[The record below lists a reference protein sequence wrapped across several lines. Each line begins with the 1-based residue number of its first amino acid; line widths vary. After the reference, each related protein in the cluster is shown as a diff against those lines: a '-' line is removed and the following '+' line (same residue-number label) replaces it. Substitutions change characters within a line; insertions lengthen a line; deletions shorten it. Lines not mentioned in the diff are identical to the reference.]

1 MSLKIGITG
10 GIGSGKTIVSKF
22 FETQGYSVFYADLI
36 AKQLLS
42 DDSNIQSKI
51 IAAFGK
57 DAYCSGL
64 PNKEF
69 LAKTVFSNSDKLAL
83 INSIL
88 HSPTIAR
95 IKKLCETELLNKD
108 LVFVEAA
115 LIYEAGMQDIFD
127 YILVVTAEEKLRI
140 SRIAERDNSNEKD
153 IRRRM
158 DNQISEEN
166 KIALA
171 DFVIYNNGTK
181 DELENKANL
190 FLTIF
195 KSLTKKN

>member
-1 MSLKIGITG
+1 MPLKIGITG

-22 FETQGYSVFYADLI
+22 FEAKGYSVFYADSI
-36 AKQLLS
+36 AKQLLAE
-42 DDSNIQSKI
+42 DSNIQSKI
-51 IAAFGK
+51 IAAFGN
-57 DAYCSGL
+57 DAFNAGL
-64 PNKEF
+64 PNRKY
-69 LAKTVFSNSDKLAL
+69 LAKVVFNNSEKLAQL
-83 INSIL
+83 NSFV
-88 HSPTIAR
+88 HPPTIAK
-95 IKKLCETELLNKD
+95 IKKLCEMELTKKD

-115 LIYEAGMQDIFD
+115 LIYEADMQDIFD

-166 KIALA
+166 KIARA
-171 DFVIYNNGTK
+171 DFVIYNDGTK

-195 KSLTKKN
+195 KSLAKKN